1 MLCLIAYDRARKS
14 GRRALVKV
22 SCGTWTGPREEG
34 TDSWRRFWDVLGEIF
49 CIHPL
54 LHFSSLASPVP
65 EETQRQFMQ
74 RKASSPQLP
83 KKKLDLWGGQR
94 RRGRKLAFSKGPSSL
109 GLPQDSGPWIS
120 ALTEMWSLRS
130 RGGQSLSRPLSPSLL
145 SLLPPDELSL
155 GQATQSL
162 GY

>member
-109 GLPQDSGPWIS
+109 GLPQDSSPWIS
-120 ALTEMWSLRS
+120 ALTEMGSLRS

>member
-109 GLPQDSGPWIS
+109 GLPQDSGPSIS

>member
-1 MLCLIAYDRARKS
+1 MLCLIAYDKARKS

-120 ALTEMWSLRS
+120 VLTEMWSLRS
-130 RGGQSLSRPLSPSLL
+130 RGGSVPLQTPLSFSSLSASSR
-145 SLLPPDELSL
+145 
-155 GQATQSL
+155 
-162 GY
+162 

>member
-109 GLPQDSGPWIS
+109 GLPQDSSPWIS